1 METKPCLTGTRSWQ
15 RGGISTCGGTITIY
29 LLRYFNPAPSW
40 ESAEK
45 SLSKQNLKVMLP
57 PSLLNWKVALKKKK
71 KPVKLCNGAGCSQLA
86 FTLGTKDS
94 NGAPLSQHKSIKMS
108 TETSPPLY
116 FTAHL
121 CAQCLLAKYD
131 WKHRF
136 ALHPRAQTTGT
147 HRRARPPPAPAGRS
161 CHGRAE
167 SSASTKRRR
176 LSHSLPIGL
185 RISEQNRY
193 SNSWCCVGHV
203 D

>member
-94 NGAPLSQHKSIKMS
+94 NGAPLSQHKVLKCPQKPLHLSTSLPICVLSVYWQNMTENTALHSILVHRRLEL
-108 TETSPPLY
+108 TGEL
-116 FTAHL
+116 AHL
-121 CAQCLLAKYD
+121 LRLLVGA
-131 WKHRF
+131 
-136 ALHPRAQTTGT
+136 ATAELS
-147 HRRARPPPAPAGRS
+147 HRRAQSVDVWVTVYRLAWGYLNRIVIVTAGVV
-161 CHGRAE
+161 
-167 SSASTKRRR
+167 
-176 LSHSLPIGL
+176 L
-185 RISEQNRY
+185 
-193 SNSWCCVGHV
+193 VM
-203 D
+203 

>member
-40 ESAEK
+40 QSAEK

-94 NGAPLSQHKSIKMS
+94 NGAPLSQHKVLKCPQKPLHLSTSLPICVLSVYWQNMTENTALHSILVHRRLEL
-108 TETSPPLY
+108 TGEL
-116 FTAHL
+116 AHL
-121 CAQCLLAKYD
+121 LRLLVGA
-131 WKHRF
+131 
-136 ALHPRAQTTGT
+136 ATAELS
-147 HRRARPPPAPAGRS
+147 HRRAQSVDVWVTVYRLAWGYLNRIVIVTAGVV
-161 CHGRAE
+161 
-167 SSASTKRRR
+167 
-176 LSHSLPIGL
+176 L
-185 RISEQNRY
+185 
-193 SNSWCCVGHV
+193 VM
-203 D
+203 